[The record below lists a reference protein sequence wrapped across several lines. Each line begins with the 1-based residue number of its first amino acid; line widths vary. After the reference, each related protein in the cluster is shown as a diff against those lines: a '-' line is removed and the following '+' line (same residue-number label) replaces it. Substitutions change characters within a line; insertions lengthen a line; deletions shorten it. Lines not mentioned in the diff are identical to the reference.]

1 MIFELLVYTG
11 SLCNLLVCELILKSN
26 LFSFFFSMF
35 FRKNGSFKSFM
46 GMHFSS
52 RSVPYQWVL
61 LLLVM
66 HCQLSITHKRKGF
79 HTRTT
84 SGKSRCIRKFHFLW
98 NFFKWTPL
106 HQKCI
111 SIPLSIPSLDS
122 ASSPKNIF
130 KPKIGGIMMMHEAR
144 KSLGSYFI
152 NPRLP

>member
-11 SLCNLLVCELILKSN
+11 SLCNLPVCELILKSN
-26 LFSFFFSMF
+26 LFSFFFPCF
-35 FRKNGSFKSFM
+35 FARMALLKVSWECTFPVGLFLINGCCCYWWCIVNFPS
-46 GMHFSS
+46 
-52 RSVPYQWVL
+52 
-61 LLLVM
+61 
-66 HCQLSITHKRKGF
+66 HKRKGF

-122 ASSPKNIF
+122 ASSSKNIF
-130 KPKIGGIMMMHEAR
+130 KPKIGRIMMMHEAR
-144 KSLGSYFI
+144 KSLDSYFI